1 MSLTISQ
8 LIALAPLII
17 LGTTA
22 ILVLGFVS
30 WRRYHFATATATVA
44 GLNIALLSLLAVLQV
59 TPIQVTPLLSI
70 DNFTVLYSALILI
83 AALACTTLA
92 HGYLESFPDRR
103 EEFYILLMCS
113 TGGAIVLVAST
124 HLASL
129 FLGLELLSV
138 PLFGMAAYTYRD
150 NPSLEAGIKYLVM
163 SAAASTFM
171 LFGMALAYAVSGG
184 LGFTDLSASLAGGLH
199 ANWLTIGLG
208 MMLVAFGFKISLVPF
223 HLWTPDVYEG
233 APAPVSTFLATV
245 SKVAVFA
252 MLVRLFQLAPAAD
265 SIDLQ
270 VIVTVIALASMLG
283 GNLLALRQ
291 SNIKR
296 MLGYSAI
303 AHMGYALTTVVAS
316 GDIAVEAAGM
326 YLSTYLLTTIGAFGV
341 VTLISSPY
349 DRRDAGALHYY
360 RGLFWR
366 RPYLA
371 SLLTVMLLSLA
382 GIPSTIGFI
391 GKFYALAA
399 GVQSE
404 LWWLVA
410 GIFIGSA
417 IGLYYY
423 LRVAIIMFLNEPGER
438 RRDAASNW
446 SARSG
451 GVMVL
456 IVAIAVMILGVY
468 PQPLISLVHAA
479 GIAGG

>member
-1 MSLTISQ
+1 MSLTIDQ

-17 LGTTA
+17 LGITIVA
-22 ILVLGFVS
+22 VLGLIS
-30 WRRYHFATATATVA
+30 LRRHHFAAATVTVV
-44 GLNIALLSLLAVLQV
+44 GLNLALLSLLAVLQV
-59 TPIQVTPLLSI
+59 TPSQATPLLSI
-70 DNFTVLYSALILI
+70 DTYTVLYSALILI

-92 HGYLESFPDRR
+92 HGYLESFPDHR
-103 EEFYILLMCS
+103 EEFYILLLS
-113 TGGAIVLVAST
+113 ATVGGIVLVAST
-124 HLASL
+124 NLASL
-129 FLGLELLSV
+129 FIGLELISV
-138 PLFGMAAYTYRD
+138 PLFGMAAYTFRD
-150 NPSLEAGIKYLVM
+150 NVSLEAGIKYLVM

-171 LFGMALAYAVSGG
+171 LFGMALAYAASGS
-184 LGFTDLSASLAGGLH
+184 LAFTELTASLAGGLH
-199 ANWLTIGLG
+199 ASWLTIGLG
-208 MMLVAFGFKISLVPF
+208 MMLVAFGFKMSLVPF
-223 HLWTPDVYEG
+223 HLWTPDVYQG
-233 APAPVSTFLATV
+233 APAPVATFLATV

-265 SIDLQ
+265 NGQLQ
-270 VIVTVIALASMLG
+270 LVVTVLALASMLV

-291 SNIKR
+291 NNIKR

-303 AHMGYALTTVVAS
+303 AHMGYALTVVVADD
-316 GDIAVEAAGM
+316 GIAVEAAGV

-349 DRRDAGALHYY
+349 DGPDAGSLHYY

-404 LWWLVA
+404 LWWLVG

-423 LRVAIIMFLNEPGER
+423 LRVAIFMFLNEPGES

-468 PQPLISLVHAA
+468 PQPLISLVHAT
-479 GIAGG
+479 GIVGG

>member
-1 MSLTISQ
+1 MSLTIDQ

-22 ILVLGFVS
+22 VVVLGFIS
-30 WRRYHFATATATVA
+30 WRRHHFANATVTVV
-44 GLNIALLSLLAVLQV
+44 GLNLALLSLLAVLQV
-59 TPIQVTPLLSI
+59 TPIQVTPLLMVG
-70 DNFTVLYSALILI
+70 DFTVLYSALILI

-92 HGYLESFPDRR
+92 HGYLESFPDQR
-103 EEFYILLMCS
+103 EEFYLLLLCS
-113 TGGAIVLVAST
+113 TGGAIVLVASR

-129 FLGLELLSV
+129 FLGLELLSI
-138 PLFGMAAYTYRD
+138 PLFGMAAYTFRD
-150 NPSLEAGIKYLVM
+150 NTSLEAGVKYLVM

-171 LFGMALAYAVSGG
+171 LFGMALAYAVSGDLTFTG
-184 LGFTDLSASLAGGLH
+184 LAASLGSGLH
-199 ANWLTIGLG
+199 ANWLIIGLG
-208 MMLVAFGFKISLVPF
+208 MMLVAFGFKMSLVPF

-252 MLVRLFQLAPAAD
+252 MLVRLFHVAPAAE
-265 SIDLQ
+265 SIELQ
-270 VIVTVIALASMLG
+270 LVLTVVALASMLG

-291 SNIKR
+291 NNVKR
-296 MLGYSAI
+296 LLGYSAI

-341 VTLISSPY
+341 VTLVSSPY
-349 DRRDAGALHYY
+349 DGPDAGSLHYY

-410 GIFIGSA
+410 GIFVGSA

-423 LRVAIIMFLNEPGER
+423 LRVAIIMFLNEPGES
-438 RRDAASNW
+438 RRDAASDW
-446 SARSG
+446 SERSG

-456 IVAIAVMILGVY
+456 LVAIAVMILGVY
-468 PQPLISLVHAA
+468 PQPLITLVHAA
-479 GIAGG
+479 GLYGG